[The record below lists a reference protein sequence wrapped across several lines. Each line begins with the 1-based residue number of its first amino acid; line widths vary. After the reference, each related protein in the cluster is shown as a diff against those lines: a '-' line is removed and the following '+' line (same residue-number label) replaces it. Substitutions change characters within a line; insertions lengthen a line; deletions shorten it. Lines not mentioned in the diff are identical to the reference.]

1 MDSTKQKHRYIE
13 WLSAEE
19 MHETSLRWMS
29 ELNFVRDEQLFLNN
43 LVKSHTLQL
52 TDKTIFEESKVV
64 VDIILRAEKDAIIL
78 MKKIQ
83 AHINQLDIMVDDIDQ
98 LKMEKAYI
106 ETHKELTTVFLLY
119 MTEYREAKKRLFVL
133 VSGVMKKQKQKRL
146 LN

>member
-1 MDSTKQKHRYIE
+1 MFI
-13 WLSAEE
+13 
-19 MHETSLRWMS
+19 
-29 ELNFVRDEQLFLNN
+29 
-43 LVKSHTLQL
+43 
-52 TDKTIFEESKVV
+52 
-64 VDIILRAEKDAIIL
+64 
-78 MKKIQ
+78 KIQ
-83 AHINQLDIMVDDIDQ
+83 THINQLDIVVDDIDQ